1 MSQVDL
7 KALLKQLSSPD
18 ADATTIVTP
27 QRVRE
32 LAAAI
37 SPSASHDDQSFALLS
52 VSKIVDVASQDG
64 TPDEVALR
72 IKHIFDPLVADALS
86 TDSADPVSLVPATS
100 LLAVVAQTAPKAVV
114 AILTQHLGLD
124 DNDDKES
131 TVDPLSLLLEL
142 AELPSSLQPA
152 FAGLLSSLA
161 GTKAGRDLVR
171 NRALEWLSA
180 AAEAETKQV
189 QGDTKVLCAVTLS
202 KLGREDPVVG
212 EKPEERAVKD
222 EEAEENESRFART
235 LAAHIAASSASS
247 RSDGILPSLEGLSV
261 LSTRPFIR
269 DILAADSAFLK
280 GLLALSPVPQAA
292 GGSLPVTPR
301 ASMSSLDQLATA
313 PVDTALCYGVVT
325 ILSNLTQR
333 KAVLSEQD
341 QQMARLRRMAIS
353 GKGAADGGDDPRESD
368 NAAKARTDLVV
379 AAGVLGALRGLVRAE
394 STRVRAGLGALC
406 RDIVEDKAQRVPF
419 IRDGGVKILT
429 IILRDMKDAE
439 DKIAP
444 AQGLAKLVITT
455 PPQLLFP
462 APYQTNALNALH
474 PLYLLLVHPNSSLLQ
489 KFESL
494 MALTNLA
501 SIDPQ
506 FGSRIVAANMTPP
519 ESNEFRGADRSTTV
533 PVVSKVEELLL
544 DDNTLVR
551 RAATELV
558 CNLVTSEAGFSYFS
572 GDQAGSPDPDPRAAS
587 RLGVL
592 LLLTDVDDLA
602 TRLAAS
608 GALAVLTESVVA
620 CKLLLSGAGISSTS
634 KRNAWERLG
643 DLFEPGGAVPEIGE
657 DGERLETVSSSPP
670 DAGLA
675 HRAAVIIENLARFC
689 NAEDEEQLKKGQAA
703 LEGKIEAAVKA
714 FIPTKDRP
722 ADPRVDV
729 AGVVKAL
736 LEARK
741 TLAGE

>member
-27 QRVRE
+27 QRVLVCSSERQQ
-32 LAAAI
+32 
-37 SPSASHDDQSFALLS
+37 DCRCR
-52 VSKIVDVASQDG
+52 VAG
-64 TPDEVALR
+64 WHPDEVALR

-247 RSDGILPSLEGLSV
+247 RSDGILPSLEGL
-261 LSTRPFIR
+261 RPPR
-269 DILAADSAFLK
+269 TVACA
-280 GLLALSPVPQAA
+280 QAA